1 MRPENGY
8 FDLTNRDLGKRDE
21 NGWWSYMGKSLI
33 EVNLRKKGKRRI
45 GERKQTD
52 FKRNCIVKKDRKIR
66 QLL

>member
-1 MRPENGY
+1 
-8 FDLTNRDLGKRDE
+8 
-21 NGWWSYMGKSLI
+21 MGKSLI

-45 GERKQTD
+45 VERKQTD

>member
-8 FDLTNRDLGKRDE
+8 FDLTNRHLVKLDE
-21 NGWWSYMGKSLI
+21 NSWRSYMGKSLI

-45 GERKQTD
+45 VERKQTD